1 MIMSQGLGDAFDR
14 AQAAY
19 DARDPEDDHDC
30 ELDGHVWKRIRSDDE
45 GNVEFRCRYCGK
57 RELV

>member
-1 MIMSQGLGDAFDR
+1 MIMSEFGADFDR